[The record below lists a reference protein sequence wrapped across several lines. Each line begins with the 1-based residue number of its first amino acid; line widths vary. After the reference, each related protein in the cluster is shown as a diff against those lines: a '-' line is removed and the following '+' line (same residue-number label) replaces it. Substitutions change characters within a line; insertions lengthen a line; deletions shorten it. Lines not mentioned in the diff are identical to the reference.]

1 MSAMSRTS
9 SAAPIYPVDPWLISE
24 TALRVEHHYRNETI
38 FALGNGHLGLRGTFE
53 EGYSGPAGTSCDGTY
68 LNGFFE
74 SEPIV
79 YPEPAHGYAE
89 HGQTILNVAN
99 GKAVQIWAG
108 SDPVDLLSGHLL
120 SYRRT
125 LDMRSGVLI
134 RDVTWRSPA
143 GHELRLQIE
152 RLVSLPRPHLAA
164 IRLTVTALNGPL
176 SIRFDSRIDGDVQN
190 LSASRDPRTG
200 SRFGGRVLEPEQRSA
215 AGGRLTLTQ
224 RTRHTRFLLACAVE
238 HATNGARL
246 ANCRVDPLQV
256 AAEFTSELTQGAS
269 VTLDKF
275 MAYTSSR
282 DLPDD
287 AVLAEAQAVA
297 SRAQADGFERVRA
310 EQAAF
315 VADFWEH
322 ADIELEGDDALQ
334 QGLRFNLFHLLQ
346 SAGRDGRTSIA
357 AKGVTG
363 EGYEGHYF
371 WDTEMYVDPVFTHT
385 LPIVARR
392 LIEYR
397 IRTLDK
403 ARERARQMAHP
414 VGALFPWRT
423 IDGDECSAY
432 FPAGTAQYHINAD
445 VAYALKAYVE
455 STGDTDL
462 LVKGGAE
469 LLAETARLWLDA
481 GDFIADKGGKFCINA
496 VTGPDEYTAIVDNNV
511 YTNLMAELNLRYAAD
526 VFDELQRE
534 QPAVWADLVVRLG
547 LGPDEPTAWRAA
559 ADQMYIPYDAERG
572 LYPADEAFFNRA
584 PWDFANTPAD
594 HYPLLLH
601 YHPLI
606 IYRHQVCKQ
615 ADLVLALFLR
625 GERFTLDEKRRNYDF
640 YEPLTTHDSSLSTCI
655 FSIVASEI
663 GYADKAYD
671 YFMRTARLD
680 LDDTHGNV
688 KDGVHIAN
696 MAGTWMGVVM
706 GFAGLRVR
714 GGHLHFDPNLPARWS
729 RYSFRISHLG
739 RRLRVTVSADG
750 ATYELLS
757 GDPLQIW
764 HRADRLPLAPGSVVR
779 AAGAAAGS

>member
-1 MSAMSRTS
+1 MSRTLP
-9 SAAPIYPVDPWLISE
+9 ATPIYPVDPWQISE

-38 FALGNGHLGLRGTFE
+38 FALGNGHVGLRGTFE

-68 LNGFFE
+68 INGFFE

-99 GKAVQIWAG
+99 GKVVRIWVG
-108 SDPVDLLSGHLL
+108 PDPLDLLTGELL
-120 SYRRT
+120 QYRRT
-125 LDMRSGVLI
+125 LDMRTGVLT
-134 RDVTWRSPA
+134 RQAVWRSPN
-143 GHELRLQIE
+143 GHEVRLQVE
-152 RLVSLPRPHLAA
+152 RLVSLPRPALVAL
-164 IRLTVTALNGPL
+164 RVTVTALNGPV

-190 LSASRDPRTG
+190 LSASKDPRTG
-200 SRFGGRVLEPEQRSA
+200 SRFGGRVLAPEQPTSEA
-215 AGGRLTLTQ
+215 GRLALAQ
-224 RTRHTRFLLACAVE
+224 RTRHTRFLLGCAAE
-238 HATNGARL
+238 HVLSHGRL
-246 ANCRVDPLQV
+246 TDSRVDPLQV
-256 AAEFTSELTQGAS
+256 AAEFVGDLAQGES
-269 VTLDKF
+269 VSLDKF
-275 MAYTSSR
+275 IAYTTSR
-282 DLPDD
+282 DLPEAD
-287 AVLAEAQAVA
+287 VMPEAQAVA
-297 SRAQADGFERVRA
+297 RQAQTDGFDQVRA
-310 EQAAF
+310 EHAAF

-363 EGYEGHYF
+363 EGYEGHFF
-371 WDTEMYVDPVFTHT
+371 WDAEMYVDPVFTHT
-385 LPIVARR
+385 LPVVARR

-423 IDGDECSAY
+423 IDGEECSAY

-445 VAYALKAYVE
+445 IAYALKAYVE
-455 STGDTDL
+455 STGDDAL
-462 LVKGGAE
+462 LVQGGAE

-481 GDFIADKGGKFCINA
+481 GDYVAHKGGKFCINA

-511 YTNLMAELNLRYAAD
+511 YTNLMAELNLRYAAE
-526 VFDELQRE
+526 VIETLQRT
-534 QPAVWADLVVRLG
+534 QPAVIADLAQRIGLRL
-547 LGPDEPTAWRAA
+547 DEPAAWRAA
-559 ADQMYIPYDAERG
+559 ADQMYIPYDTERG
-572 LYPADEAFFNRA
+572 LYPQDESFFNRA
-584 PWDFANTPAD
+584 PWDFANTPPE

-625 GERFTLDEKRRNYDF
+625 GERFTLDEKRRNFDF

-714 GGHLHFDPNLPARWS
+714 GGQLHFDPHRPARWL
-729 RYSFRISHLG
+729 RYSFHVSHLG
-739 RRLRVTVSADG
+739 RRLRVGVAGETV
-750 ATYELLS
+750 TYDLLS
-757 GDPLQIW
+757 GDPLEIW
-764 HRADRLPLAPGSVVR
+764 HRGQPQALALGQGVRCALAPV
-779 AAGAAAGS
+779 